1 MPYLISANYSEYDH
15 DFGNDRCNDKYNDNA
30 ATSEELMIENA
41 MKTISFL
48 SCIKFI
54 KWDELLISKSRTQD
68 FRFQA
73 TDFFSAGKNTNSR
86 NGEKNSARNRPSMK
100 HRSF

>member
-15 DFGNDRCNDKYNDNA
+15 DSGNDRCNDKYNDNA

-54 KWDELLISKSRTQD
+54 KWD
-68 FRFQA
+68 
-73 TDFFSAGKNTNSR
+73 GKR
-86 NGEKNSARNRPSMK
+86 KDYIHFHPHKKRLG
-100 HRSF
+100 